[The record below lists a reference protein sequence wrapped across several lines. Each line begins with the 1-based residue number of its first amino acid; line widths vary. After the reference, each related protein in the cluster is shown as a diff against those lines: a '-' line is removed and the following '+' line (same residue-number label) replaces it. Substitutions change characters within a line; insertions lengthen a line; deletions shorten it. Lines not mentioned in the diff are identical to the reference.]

1 MVDEK
6 VKEKAKTDVK
16 ETTAVDSGDGD
27 KPQTPKVIEEAN
39 AAAERLEKAT
49 EEMRKEN
56 SRHEEIM
63 ARKVL
68 AGETEAGSAPK
79 KEKETDEEYVERFKR
94 GEVDPFVDDGIK

>member
-6 VKEKAKTDVK
+6 VKEKAKTDIK
-16 ETTAVDSGDGD
+16 ETTAADSGDGD
-27 KPQTPKVIEEAN
+27 KPQTPKVVEEAN

-63 ARKVL
+63 ARKAL

-79 KEKETDEEYVERFKR
+79 KTVETDEEYAERFKR
-94 GEVDPFVDDGIK
+94 GEVDPFADDGIK